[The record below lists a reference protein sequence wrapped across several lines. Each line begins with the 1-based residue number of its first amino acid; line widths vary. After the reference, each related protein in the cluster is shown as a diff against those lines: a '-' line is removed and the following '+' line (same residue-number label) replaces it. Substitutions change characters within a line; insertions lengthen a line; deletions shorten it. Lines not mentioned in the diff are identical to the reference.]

1 MSNRI
6 FIDLIKN
13 NLNRPSKPAT
23 PEVETGKVKPSH
35 IGELFKKHR
44 HIRELYKKQK
54 YERLHAEEI
63 YKENA
68 SKISAK
74 VDTEA
79 STPAKSK
86 SKKDLKIRSVGYTSM
101 YQGSGRN
108 LV

>member
-1 MSNRI
+1 MGI
-6 FIDLIKN
+6 FSKIKG
-13 NLNRPSKPAT
+13 NRPSKPAT
-23 PEVETGKVKPSH
+23 PEVDTGNVKPHVS
-35 IGELFKKHR
+35 ELIKKLKR
-44 HIRELYKKQK
+44 KQ
-54 YERLHAEEI
+54 YERLHEEEI
-63 YKENA
+63 YRENA

>member
-1 MSNRI
+1 MGI
-6 FIDLIKN
+6 FNKFKG
-13 NLNRPSKPAT
+13 NRPSKPAT
-23 PEVETGKVKPSH
+23 PEVETGKVKPN
-35 IGELFKKHR
+35 IFVLLNK
-44 HIRELYKKQK
+44 LKKQK

-86 SKKDLKIRSVGYTSM
+86 SKKDLKIRTAGYTSM

>member
-1 MSNRI
+1 MGRHI
-6 FIDLIKN
+6 IGDLIKKKITDKITGG
-13 NLNRPSKPAT
+13 KPLD
-23 PEVETGKVKPSH
+23 EDRRKELDYVLHSIRGVK
-35 IGELFKKHR
+35 LKHLGSA
-44 HIRELYKKQK
+44 IQDAKYK
-54 YERLHAEEI
+54 Y
-63 YKENA
+63 NA
-68 SKISAK
+68 PKIAAK